1 MKTIAFLLVAALGAV
16 ALSEA
21 RPSPHGEDP
30 SNCCQLVQD
39 AQQASQRIKPGET
52 RRQLEADFREDGGA
66 QVRDE
71 TRYIYRRC
79 RYIRVDVDFKLA
91 PPEDSPADSPD
102 DTVVKVSKPYL
113 AYPTMD

>member
-39 AQQASQRIKPGET
+39 ALAGGTPFGDSFLFPIMAQADRVTPNRDYGSDKISRVPHPLVLKGACFSSSHYPQQSQPSI
-52 RRQLEADFREDGGA
+52 LD
-66 QVRDE
+66 
-71 TRYIYRRC
+71 
-79 RYIRVDVDFKLA
+79 
-91 PPEDSPADSPD
+91 
-102 DTVVKVSKPYL
+102 
-113 AYPTMD
+113 